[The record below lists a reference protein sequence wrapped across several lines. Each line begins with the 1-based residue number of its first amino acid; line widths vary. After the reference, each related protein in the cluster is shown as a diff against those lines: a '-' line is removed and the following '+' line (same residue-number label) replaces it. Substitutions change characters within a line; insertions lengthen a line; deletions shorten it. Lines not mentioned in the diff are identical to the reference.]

1 MNEVILPP
9 HAPTLLESLR
19 AVGYSF
25 ESAIA
30 DIIDNSISAGAGSIR
45 IEFRPVDNPY
55 VAIIDDGHGMRPDE
69 LTQAMR
75 HGSRHPGRERNASD
89 LGRFGLGLKT
99 ASLSQCRRL
108 TVVSVSDNQ
117 AYGARWDL
125 DLIEKRVDWVLQFVS
140 GTELQALPH
149 ADELLKQG
157 RGTMILWEGF
167 DRALAGETSPIRALA
182 DRMDAAREHLSLVF
196 HRYISGEYGVNKL
209 SLEINGVPVTA
220 QDPFLVSAR
229 GTQQLPIDTLIV
241 EGGTVR
247 IEPYILPHV
256 SRLSPAELKRAGGE
270 EGLRRNQGFY
280 VYRNKRLLTWGT
292 WFRLTPLEELTKL
305 ARVQVDIP
313 NTLDH
318 LWTLDIKKSIAHPP
332 EKVREG
338 LRRTVERIAEA
349 SRRVYTF
356 RSRRTTTDVVT
367 HAWDR
372 LAVRGGIRY
381 AINREHPFIKAIS
394 DAIDD
399 RERALLERLLQTL
412 EVSFPADALYADMAS
427 ERRVETKTEGQDT
440 EEFLRD
446 LAHRMLDAIGRG
458 SPAAEQF
465 LRSLPHIEPFSMH
478 PNSARRIQES
488 LSNAD

>member
-9 HAPTLLESLR
+9 HAPALLESLR

-30 DIIDNSISAGAGSIR
+30 DIIDNSISAGAGRIQ
-45 IEFRPVDNPY
+45 IEFRPLDNPY
-55 VAIIDDGHGMRPDE
+55 VAIIDDGHGMKPDE
-69 LTQAMR
+69 LIQAMR
-75 HGSRHPGRERNASD
+75 HGSGHPGRARNASD

-108 TVVSVSDNQ
+108 TVVSVSDKHIH
-117 AYGARWDL
+117 GARWDL
-125 DLIEKRVDWVLQFVS
+125 DVIEERLDWVLQFPPNS
-140 GTELQALPH
+140 ELQALPH
-149 ADELLKQG
+149 TDELLKQG
-157 RGTMILWEGF
+157 LGTMILWENF
-167 DRALAGETSPIRALA
+167 DRALAGETSPTRALA
-182 DRMDAAREHLSLVF
+182 DRMDATREHLSLVF
-196 HRYISGEYGVNKL
+196 HRYISGEHGLKKL
-209 SLEINGVPVTA
+209 SLEINGGLITP
-220 QDPFLVSAR
+220 QDPFLATTR
-229 GTQQLPIDTLIV
+229 GTQQLPVDTLIV
-241 EGGTVR
+241 EGGIVR

-256 SRLSPAELKRAGGE
+256 SRLSPSDLKRAGGE

-280 VYRNKRLLTWGT
+280 IYRNKRLLTWGT

-318 LWTLDIKKSIAHPP
+318 LWTLDIKKSMAHPP
-332 EKVREG
+332 EAVREG

-356 RSRRTTTDVVT
+356 RSRRTATDDIT

-381 AINREHPFIKAIS
+381 AINREHPFVKAIA
-394 DAIDD
+394 DALDD
-399 RERALLERLLQTL
+399 QERSLLERLLQTL
-412 EVSFPADALYADMAS
+412 EMSLPADALYADMAS
-427 ERRVETKTEGQDT
+427 ERRVETKVEGQDT
-440 EEFLRD
+440 DEFLRD
-446 LAHRMLDAIGRG
+446 LAYRMLNAIGRG

-465 LRSLPHIEPFSMH
+465 LQALPHIEPFSMH
-478 PNSARRIQES
+478 PNSARRIQET
-488 LSNAD
+488 LRNAD